1 MARVTAL
8 SLRTA
13 AREAMLAAGGRGFMR
28 FLPPGGAL
36 LATDAVRRCESEA
49 QKANMIDALEAA
61 GFVCCEED
69 GLLMITPRDALLD
82 NISCDMISEINW
94 NSPLHRLQALGT
106 GWIRKEKQPLTR
118 EGRQLIVEALRLSWQ
133 PVKQG
138 KDGLEALRARAAV
151 MLRRGD
157 DSGFH
162 EAGAVLLHWCDQ
174 EIGGHA
180 DEA

>member
-1 MARVTAL
+1 MAGVTAL

-49 QKANMIDALEAA
+49 QKQAMIAALTAA
-61 GFVCCEED
+61 GFVCCERD
-69 GLLMITPRDALLD
+69 GLLMMTPKDALLGS
-82 NISCDMISEINW
+82 ISCGEAHEIDW
-94 NSPLHRLQALGT
+94 DSPLHSVQALGL
-106 GWIRKEKQPLTR
+106 GWIRRQRKPLTQD
-118 EGRQLIVEALRLSWQ
+118 GRQLILEALRLSWQ
-133 PVKQG
+133 PMKQT
-138 KDGLEALRARAAV
+138 KDALDAMRARAAV
-151 MLRRGD
+151 MLRKRD

-162 EAGAVLLHWCDQ
+162 EAGAVLMDWCDQ
-174 EIGGHA
+174 WMGGHA